1 MEVPTDSPPS
11 LFASVKRLWRIILA
25 TAHNR
30 FELLLVELEEERRRV
45 VAVLLL
51 VLAIGVL
58 GLMTLMA
65 GSFVLVA
72 IFWEEHRVAVLV
84 ALSLFY
90 LLCTLAVIW
99 RLRVRLKNW
108 RLLPDTVEQL
118 KKDKSCWEEK
128 T

>member
-1 MEVPTDSPPS
+1 MEVPPDSPPG

-30 FELLLVELEEERRRV
+30 FELLLVELEEERRRA

-51 VLAIGVL
+51 VLAAGVA
-58 GLMTLMA
+58 GLMTLLA
-65 GSFVLVA
+65 GSFLLVV
-72 IFWEEHRVAVLV
+72 IFWEEHRVAVLG
-84 ALSLFY
+84 ALTLFY
-90 LLCTLAVIW
+90 LLATLAALW
-99 RLRVRLKNW
+99 RLRVRLNHW

-118 KKDKSCWEEK
+118 KKDKACWEEK